1 MINIYSTRVKNGI
14 NLMLQLKPS
23 EINLNIKLKWLNDL

>member
-23 EINLNIKLKWLNDL
+23 EINIKLKWLNDL